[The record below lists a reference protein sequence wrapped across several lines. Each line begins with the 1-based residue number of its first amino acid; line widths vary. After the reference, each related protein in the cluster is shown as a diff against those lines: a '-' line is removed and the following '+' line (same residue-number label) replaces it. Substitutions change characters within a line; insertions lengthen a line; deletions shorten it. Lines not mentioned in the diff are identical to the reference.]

1 MASSP
6 MVHYMSSVSP
16 HSPKCYHNNQTLALP
31 HSNFLS
37 PTSFLRLK
45 RKTLFSNIQFNRP
58 LAPRPLVY
66 ALQSNF
72 FKGLVVSMVFA
83 DNHVISFIQTVW
95 KVGKDGV
102 EAGTNL
108 VPDSVPRPIARI
120 SVSVVVLFV
129 TLFVLK
135 SFLSTAFFALYIFR
149 KGLGSSIN
157 SVLEAKRISRNCKLW
172 LVELQNTY
180 ILLQWHKVGLFFLKI

>member
-72 FKGLVVSMVFA
+72 FKV
-83 DNHVISFIQTVW
+83 IQTVW

>member
-37 PTSFLRLK
+37 PTSFLR
-45 RKTLFSNIQFNRP
+45 P

-83 DNHVISFIQTVW
+83 DNHVISCRVHVDSSIQVIQTVW

-135 SFLSTAFFALYIFR
+135 SFLSTAFFALVKNCMSIMF
-149 KGLGSSIN
+149 KMNTGWSSARRSPIH
-157 SVLEAKRISRNCKLW
+157 LPFQLPGW
-172 LVELQNTY
+172 WQPL
-180 ILLQWHKVGLFFLKI
+180 

>member
-45 RKTLFSNIQFNRP
+45 RKTLFSNIQFNKP

-72 FKGLVVSMVFA
+72 FKV
-83 DNHVISFIQTVW
+83 IQTVW

-108 VPDSVPRPIARI
+108 ATMGLVYFVFIALNKDQGPRGGSGSESMEDPVEEAR
-120 SVSVVVLFV
+120 
-129 TLFVLK
+129 
-135 SFLSTAFFALYIFR
+135 
-149 KGLGSSIN
+149 
-157 SVLEAKRISRNCKLW
+157 
-172 LVELQNTY
+172 
-180 ILLQWHKVGLFFLKI
+180 KIMEKYK

>member
-135 SFLSTAFFALYIFR
+135 SFLSTAFFALATMGLVYFVFIALNKDQGPRGGSGSESMEDPVEEAR
-149 KGLGSSIN
+149 KIM
-157 SVLEAKRISRNCKLW
+157 EKYK
-172 LVELQNTY
+172 
-180 ILLQWHKVGLFFLKI
+180 

>member
-45 RKTLFSNIQFNRP
+45 RKTLFSNIQFNKP

-72 FKGLVVSMVFA
+72 FKV
-83 DNHVISFIQTVW
+83 IQTVW

-108 VPDSVPRPIARI
+108 VPVKVQSFCSCDSSVRI
-120 SVSVVVLFV
+120 KDIVEY
-129 TLFVLK
+129 TCP
-135 SFLSTAFFALYIFR
+135 YIFE
-149 KGLGSSIN
+149 LGT
-157 SVLEAKRISRNCKLW
+157 LSRD
-172 LVELQNTY
+172 QS
-180 ILLQWHKVGLFFLKI
+180 QGSLFQLSLCL

>member
-6 MVHYMSSVSP
+6 MVHYLSSVSP

-31 HSNFLS
+31 QSNFLS

-45 RKTLFSNIQFNRP
+45 RKTLFSNIQFNKP

-72 FKGLVVSMVFA
+72 FKGLLFCSLS
-83 DNHVISFIQTVW
+83 SFLILRNKHCHLMDTVW

-135 SFLSTAFFALYIFR
+135 SFLSTAFFAL
-149 KGLGSSIN
+149 
-157 SVLEAKRISRNCKLW
+157 
-172 LVELQNTY
+172 
-180 ILLQWHKVGLFFLKI
+180 